1 MGDVGMDVQTLKLD
15 NRTVT
20 GKKVRQLRR
29 QGLLPVHV
37 YGADIQ
43 PANLQVDDRTL
54 NRLLPIVGSNIPVS
68 VEYDGGN
75 DENICFVREVQRH
88 PVTDAVIHVDFL
100 RVDVTR
106 TITAEVPLT
115 LTGVS
120 PAVSQMAGTLLQNLQ
135 SLLIEALPMSMPAE
149 IEVDISGLVDFDASL
164 QVGDVEVPDDVTVMN
179 DLSDSIARVAP
190 PRLEV
195 ELEEEGLE
203 EGEEGE
209 ETAEGEEGE
218 ETESEE

>member
-1 MGDVGMDVQTLKLD
+1 MDVQTLKLD
-15 NRTVT
+15 NRTVI

-100 RVDVTR
+100 RVDVTQ